1 VKGLGL
7 TSRDDELGF
16 ELLLGGSR
24 FNDLDR
30 AFFWNRFGDNP
41 GAASKVEAWQMLSP
55 VRGGLEGVDALNRM
69 IQERFRHRWRGLA
82 NAEGW
87 KRTVPKPFGAQTI
100 LYGDKVINTIN
111 QKRRDVYPDPE
122 GEAYIANGDLG
133 IVVGQYKTKKF
144 KGLPW
149 KLEVEFAGQL
159 GLKVRLRKRRVRRRG
174 EEPA

>member
-1 VKGLGL
+1 M